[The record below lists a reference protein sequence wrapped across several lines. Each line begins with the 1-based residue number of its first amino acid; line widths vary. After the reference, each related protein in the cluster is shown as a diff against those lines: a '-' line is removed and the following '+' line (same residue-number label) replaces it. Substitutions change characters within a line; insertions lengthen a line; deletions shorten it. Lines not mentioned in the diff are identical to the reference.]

1 MRCAIEIRRRG
12 RLLNNLTDPAVT
24 ERSRARFTKPE
35 RSTGQCLHPARTY
48 AAHMNSSGDVGRV
61 FFNASSLALAIGIL
75 GLIVSFGVTSQW
87 GFPASAPALCRSSLY
102 SSGALEDAGWAW
114 IPFPVA
120 SCKTLDF
127 DSAANYFALGWENS
141 ITAAVSL
148 VVIAT
153 ALKVKL
159 SHRT

>member
-1 MRCAIEIRRRG
+1 
-12 RLLNNLTDPAVT
+12 
-24 ERSRARFTKPE
+24 
-35 RSTGQCLHPARTY
+35 
-48 AAHMNSSGDVGRV
+48 MNSSGGVGRA